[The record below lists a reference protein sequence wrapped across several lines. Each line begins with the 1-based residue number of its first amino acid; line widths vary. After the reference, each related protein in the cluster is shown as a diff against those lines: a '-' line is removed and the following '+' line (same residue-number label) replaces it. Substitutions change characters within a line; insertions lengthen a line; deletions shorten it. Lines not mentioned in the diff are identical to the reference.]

1 MVQRYVKLKRKKM
14 LEADPTTE
22 WCPRQWCQGPAR
34 WDKPKNN
41 KPSDSGSEDEEPGPQ
56 TMDSKAVEQEQREK
70 HIPIGERLAIC
81 EDCSFAFCR
90 VCKKGWHG
98 VTGRSC
104 YPRPKAELTAE
115 EKASEEY
122 LLAHS
127 TQCPTCSARCQK
139 TMGCNHMICFKCQ
152 THFCYLC
159 SAWLMPE
166 NPYIHFN
173 SRDQSCYMRL
183 WELEGGDGIQ
193 DPPRRHPPLFE
204 NPNHNGPA
212 DIHARPRVRAVPP
225 PPAPIPPRPE
235 PVQGVRV
242 NAQVQ
247 QGLVRP
253 QPLVPAPARGPPV
266 PGLQRFLQLAQND
279 EEEGWDSDE
288 LEDSDDE
295 EEEEDD
301 DDDDRWEIRAR

>member
-1 MVQRYVKLKRKKM
+1 
-14 LEADPTTE
+14 
-22 WCPRQWCQGPAR
+22 
-34 WDKPKNN
+34 
-41 KPSDSGSEDEEPGPQ
+41 
-56 TMDSKAVEQEQREK
+56 
-70 HIPIGERLAIC
+70 
-81 EDCSFAFCR
+81 
-90 VCKKGWHG
+90 
-98 VTGRSC
+98 
-104 YPRPKAELTAE
+104 
-115 EKASEEY
+115 
-122 LLAHS
+122 
-127 TQCPTCSARCQK
+127 
-139 TMGCNHMICFKCQ
+139 
-152 THFCYLC
+152 
-159 SAWLMPE
+159 
-166 NPYIHFN
+166 
-173 SRDQSCYMRL
+173 MRL

-253 QPLVPAPARGPPV
+253 QPIVPAPARGPPV

-295 EEEEDD
+295 EEEDDD